1 MRVLQCSASPIR
13 GRFLKS
19 FFSCP
24 CHLCLAFHTSQ
35 YLSCFASQ
43 CRQSGLTQ
51 QNRLCA
57 TVLDGPDSIS
67 SRLAPLHTCTNVFVL
82 HLVMPPH
89 LVPCSVMPYFF
100 FCPPHLTA
108 TFLGCVGGSKPCFRG
123 LQGLPSEGM
132 TPIISPISFLYV
144 PRRQTVFVSLL
155 SFSWNDFSLFCPPF
169 WDRPS
174 ASLAPPFVFCAC
186 FSLVLTLL
194 PPPN

>member
-1 MRVLQCSASPIR
+1 MFVFFFSNFPHQPQKKHFFCFLCVCLFFFGFQFLGVVRVLQCNTSPIR

-51 QNRLCA
+51 QNCLCA

-67 SRLAPLHTCTNVFVL
+67 SRLAPLHTSPNVFVL

-89 LVPCSVMPYFF
+89 LVPCFVMPYFYF
-100 FCPPHLTA
+100 FA
-108 TFLGCVGGSKPCFRG
+108 
-123 LQGLPSEGM
+123 
-132 TPIISPISFLYV
+132 
-144 PRRQTVFVSLL
+144 PRT
-155 SFSWNDFSLFCPPF
+155 
-169 WDRPS
+169 
-174 ASLAPPFVFCAC
+174 
-186 FSLVLTLL
+186 
-194 PPPN
+194 

>member
-1 MRVLQCSASPIR
+1 MAKNPHPVMCSFFFFQISRTNPSPNHFFCSLCVCLFFFGFQFLGVVRVLQCNTSPIR

-43 CRQSGLTQ
+43 CRQSGLAQ
-51 QNRLCA
+51 QNCLCA

-67 SRLAPLHTCTNVFVL
+67 SRLAPLHTSPNVFVL

-100 FCPPHLTA
+100 
-108 TFLGCVGGSKPCFRG
+108 
-123 LQGLPSEGM
+123 
-132 TPIISPISFLYV
+132 
-144 PRRQTVFVSLL
+144 
-155 SFSWNDFSLFCPPF
+155 
-169 WDRPS
+169 
-174 ASLAPPFVFCAC
+174 
-186 FSLVLTLL
+186 L
-194 PPPN
+194 PPLT

>member
-1 MRVLQCSASPIR
+1 MYSFFFFSNFPHQPFPKPFFCFLCVCLFFFVVSFLGIVRVMQCSTSPIR

-89 LVPCSVMPYFF
+89 LRMQHFGQNKEFFLFFSQNHQVTYF
-100 FCPPHLTA
+100 
-108 TFLGCVGGSKPCFRG
+108 
-123 LQGLPSEGM
+123 
-132 TPIISPISFLYV
+132 
-144 PRRQTVFVSLL
+144 LL
-155 SFSWNDFSLFCPPF
+155 
-169 WDRPS
+169 RIRK
-174 ASLAPPFVFCAC
+174 
-186 FSLVLTLL
+186 
-194 PPPN
+194 